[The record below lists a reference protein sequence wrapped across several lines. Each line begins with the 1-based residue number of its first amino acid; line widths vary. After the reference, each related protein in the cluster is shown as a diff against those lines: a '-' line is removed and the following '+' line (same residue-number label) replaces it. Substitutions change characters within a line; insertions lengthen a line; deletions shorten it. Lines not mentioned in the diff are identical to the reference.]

1 MSDSIDQVFISAKQW
16 LLSFLAGAPDWLMQI
31 ASSLINIAALLGV
44 FLTLF
49 ALMSVLERKILG
61 RIQNRYGP
69 NRVGP
74 FGLFQP
80 VADGIKMLIKEDIVP
95 VRADKIV
102 HFLAPIMI
110 AATAILALGVI
121 PYGRNMTPFAI
132 DGGILFFFAVGST
145 TELAVFMAGWG
156 SNNKFSMLGAMRAI
170 AQMVSYELPLIITTL
185 PVVMVVGAL
194 SPDAIVAAQN
204 GYTFG
209 FVPHWF
215 VTTPWG
221 AAAFLLFFVSG
232 LVESNRTPFDVPE
245 GESEI
250 VAGHMTEYSGF
261 KYATFFMAEY
271 FGMFAISGLA
281 VTLFLGGWQ
290 APIAGLQFIP
300 SYLWFFAK
308 LGVLLFTF
316 IWIRGTL
323 PRSRVDQVM
332 AFAWKFML
340 PMAFTCVVA
349 AAVWHYQGRGLAGWL
364 WSLAVVAIVYFGLSW
379 FLDTGKKFCHPHLS
393 LRRMNSAAF
402 LIIAIVTLAGAL
414 AAATLPKLIHAA
426 LCLVV
431 AFVGLAAFFF
441 LLGAE
446 FVGLVQVFVYIGAVA
461 VLIVFTILL
470 TRRDLDKPDKFNWGG
485 VVVAIAVFGGLLWA
499 ILQTPS
505 VAIAAAQIPPLT
517 VKQIGEVLMTN
528 YIWPLQCVGLLLTA
542 ALIGALVLVME
553 EKGR

>member
-1 MSDSIDQVFISAKQW
+1 VTRDFFDQIFVLGKQR
-16 LLSFLAGAPDWLMQI
+16 LLSLLAGAPDWAIQI
-31 ASSLINIAALLGV
+31 ASSLINISTMLAV

-49 ALMSVLERKILG
+49 ALISVLERKILG
-61 RIQNRYGP
+61 RMQNRYGP

-121 PYGRNMTPFAI
+121 PYGRNMTPFSI

-185 PVVMVVGAL
+185 PVVMVVGSL
-194 SPDAIVAAQN
+194 SPDAIVAAQD
-204 GYTFG
+204 GYTLG
-209 FVPHWF
+209 LVPHWF
-215 VTTPWG
+215 VLTPWG
-221 AAAFLLFFVSG
+221 AAAFVLFFVSG

-281 VTLFLGGWQ
+281 VTLFLGGWH
-290 APIAGLQFIP
+290 APLRGLQLIP
-300 SYLWFFAK
+300 SYVWFFAK
-308 LGVLLFTF
+308 LSMLLFVY

-323 PRSRVDQVM
+323 PRTRVDQIM
-332 AFAWKFML
+332 NFAWKFVL

-349 AAVWHYQGRGLAGWL
+349 AAVWHYQARGLAGWL
-364 WSLAVVAIVYFGLSW
+364 WSLGVVAL
-379 FLDTGKKFCHPHLS
+379 
-393 LRRMNSAAF
+393 
-402 LIIAIVTLAGAL
+402 
-414 AAATLPKLIHAA
+414 
-426 LCLVV
+426 
-431 AFVGLAAFFF
+431 
-441 LLGAE
+441 
-446 FVGLVQVFVYIGAVA
+446 VYI
-461 VLIVFTILL
+461 VLSRLL
-470 TRRDLDKPDKFNWGG
+470 NTRKKLATRTYRF
-485 VVVAIAVFGGLLWA
+485 A
-499 ILQTPS
+499 
-505 VAIAAAQIPPLT
+505 
-517 VKQIGEVLMTN
+517 E
-528 YIWPLQCVGLLLTA
+528 
-542 ALIGALVLVME
+542 
-553 EKGR
+553 

>member
-1 MSDSIDQVFISAKQW
+1 MIDSLDQIFVRVKQ
-16 LLSFLAGAPDWLMQI
+16 LLLAPLAGAPDWVMQI
-31 ASSLINIAALLGV
+31 ASSLINIFALLGV

-49 ALMSVLERKILG
+49 ALISVLERKILG
-61 RIQNRYGP
+61 RMQNRYGP

-102 HFLAPIMI
+102 HFLAPILI

-170 AQMVSYELPLIITTL
+170 AQMISYELPLIITVL
-185 PVVMVVGAL
+185 PVVMVVGSL
-194 SPDAIVAAQN
+194 TPDRIVAAQD

-209 FVPHWF
+209 IVPHWF
-215 VTTPWG
+215 VVTPWG
-221 AAAFLLFFVSG
+221 AAAFILFFVSG

-271 FGMFAISGLA
+271 IGMFAISGLG

-290 APIAGLQFIP
+290 APIEALRFIP
-300 SYLWFFAK
+300 SYVWFFAK
-308 LGVLLFTF
+308 LGALLFVY

-323 PRSRVDQVM
+323 PRARVDQIM
-332 AFAWKFML
+332 NFAWKFML
-340 PMAFTCVVA
+340 PMAFTCIVA
-349 AAVWHYQGRGLAGWL
+349 AAVWHYEGRGLAGWFS
-364 WSLAVVAIVYFGLSW
+364 SLAV
-379 FLDTGKKFCHPHLS
+379 
-393 LRRMNSAAF
+393 
-402 LIIAIVTLAGAL
+402 IAV
-414 AAATLPKLIHAA
+414 
-426 LCLVV
+426 
-431 AFVGLAAFFF
+431 
-441 LLGAE
+441 
-446 FVGLVQVFVYIGAVA
+446 VYIA
-461 VLIVFTILL
+461 LS
-470 TRRDLDKPDKFNWGG
+470 R
-485 VVVAIAVFGGLLWA
+485 
-499 ILQTPS
+499 
-505 VAIAAAQIPPLT
+505 
-517 VKQIGEVLMTN
+517 
-528 YIWPLQCVGLLLTA
+528 
-542 ALIGALVLVME
+542 LIGAQKKFATRTYRFAE
-553 EKGR
+553 

>member
-1 MSDSIDQVFISAKQW
+1 MGADSIDQVFIRTKEW
-16 LLSFLAGAPDWLMQI
+16 LLSWLTGTPDWPIQI
-31 ASSLINIAALLGV
+31 VSALINIFALLAV

-49 ALMSVLERKILG
+49 ALISVLKRKILG

-74 FGLFQP
+74 CGLFQP

-95 VRADKIV
+95 ARADQIV
-102 HFLAPIMI
+102 HFLAPILI

-194 SPDAIVAAQN
+194 SPDAIVAAQSN
-204 GYTFG
+204 YSFG

-215 VTTPWG
+215 VATPWG
-221 AAAFLLFFVSG
+221 AAAFVLFFVSG

-281 VTLFLGGWQ
+281 VTLFLGGWHS
-290 APIAGLQFIP
+290 PIAALNFIP
-300 SYLWFFAK
+300 SYFWFFLK
-308 LGVLLFTF
+308 LSALLFVY
-316 IWIRGTL
+316 IWVRGTL
-323 PRSRVDQVM
+323 PRTRVDQIM
-332 AFAWKFML
+332 NFAWKFML
-340 PMAFTCVVA
+340 PMAFTLIVA

-364 WSLAVVAIVYFGLSW
+364 WSLAVI
-379 FLDTGKKFCHPHLS
+379 
-393 LRRMNSAAF
+393 
-402 LIIAIVTLAGAL
+402 
-414 AAATLPKLIHAA
+414 
-426 LCLVV
+426 
-431 AFVGLAAFFF
+431 
-441 LLGAE
+441 
-446 FVGLVQVFVYIGAVA
+446 
-461 VLIVFTILL
+461 
-470 TRRDLDKPDKFNWGG
+470 
-485 VVVAIAVFGGLLWA
+485 
-499 ILQTPS
+499 
-505 VAIAAAQIPPLT
+505 
-517 VKQIGEVLMTN
+517 
-528 YIWPLQCVGLLLTA
+528 
-542 ALIGALVLVME
+542 ALVYLALSRLLDAR
-553 EKGR
+553 KIFATRTYRFAD